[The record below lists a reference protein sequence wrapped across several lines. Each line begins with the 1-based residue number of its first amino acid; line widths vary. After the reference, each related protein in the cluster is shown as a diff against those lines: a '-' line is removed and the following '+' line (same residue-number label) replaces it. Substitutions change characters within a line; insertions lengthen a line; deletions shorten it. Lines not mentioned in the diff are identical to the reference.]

1 MSESRAPTRAVFEDS
16 IRAMRRPLMDSGLS
30 VLAVAA
36 LLCLALLPYQPGW
49 LLVAWFCG
57 VVLVQYGPGRAMVR
71 LWPDR
76 AVAHSPA
83 FIARVY
89 TVGSFLSG
97 SYWGLSV
104 LGFLNRSH
112 PELQFFVALS
122 LGGMAASNVAVQA
135 FHPPMMRAYVVSLV
149 LPFAT
154 WALLQGD
161 MLHTYLGAGML
172 LLLSYLLY
180 FGHFHAR
187 TLRRFIELRH
197 ENAALVERL
206 REQTDALARASQAKS
221 QFFAAASH
229 DLRQPLHALGYYA
242 SLLRPGEQDA
252 PHVARIAQCIG
263 SLDDLLEGVLDISR
277 LDAGRMRPTLGP
289 VALHDL
295 VRRLAALFEGSAAA
309 RGLSLRVH
317 AAPAWVLSDAAMLER
332 IVSNLLS
339 NAVRYTRR
347 GGVLLA
353 VRAGPGGGTV
363 RLQVI
368 DTGIGIE
375 PAAQERVFDEF
386 VQLNNPERDPSQ
398 GVGLGLATVRRMCAL
413 LEHPLQLRSVPGR
426 GSSFTLLLPACE
438 RPVPPPAPAPGA
450 AAAAVLGAGAAAL
463 AGRVL
468 VVDDHALVRDSLL
481 RTLASWGLQCDGAA
495 DGVQARQLGAEQR
508 YDAVLCDWRLPE
520 GEDGLQLLAR
530 LRAAQPA
537 LRLAALVTAEDE
549 GSLGQ
554 GPAEVPVLR
563 KPIRPIR
570 LRALLSAHLAAPP
583 DSAP

>member
-1 MSESRAPTRAVFEDS
+1 MSETGAPARAVFEDS
-16 IRAMRRPLMDSGLS
+16 IRAMRRPLMDSGWS

-36 LLCLALLPYQPGW
+36 LLCLALLPYHPGR
-49 LLVAWFCG
+49 LLAAWFAG

-89 TVGSFLSG
+89 TVGSLLSG
-97 SYWGLSV
+97 GYWGLSV
-104 LGFLNRSH
+104 LAFLDPAH
-112 PELQFFVALS
+112 PEQQFFVALS

-135 FHPPMMRAYVVSLV
+135 FHPPMMRSYVISLV

-206 REQTDALARASQAKS
+206 REQTEALARASQAKS

-229 DLRQPLHALGYYA
+229 DLRQPLHALGYYT
-242 SLLRPGEQDA
+242 SLLRPDEHDA

-277 LDAGRMRPTLGP
+277 LDAGRMRPTLAP
-289 VALHDL
+289 VALHEL
-295 VRRLAALFEGSAAA
+295 VRRLAALYEGSAAA

-317 AAPAWVLSDAAMLER
+317 ARPAWAISDAAMLER
-332 IVSNLLS
+332 VVSNLLS

-353 VRAGPGGGTV
+353 VRSVGGSV

-375 PAAQERVFDEF
+375 PAEQDRIFDEF

-398 GVGLGLATVRRMCAL
+398 GVGLGLATVRRMCNL
-413 LEHPLQLRSVPGR
+413 LDHPLQLRSVPGR
-426 GSSFTLLLPACE
+426 GTRFTLVLPAC
-438 RPVPPPAPAPGA
+438 PPPAPQETP
-450 AAAAVLGAGAAAL
+450 AGAADTPAAAGAL
-463 AGRVL
+463 TGHVL
-468 VVDDHALVRDSLL
+468 VVDDHALVRDSLVH
-481 RTLASWGLQCDGAA
+481 TLSSWGLQCDGAGDA
-495 DGVQARQLGAEQR
+495 AQARALAQGR
-508 YDAVLCDWRLPE
+508 PYDAVLCDWRLPDD
-520 GEDGLQLLAR
+520 EDGLRLLAQ
-530 LRAAQPA
+530 LRASQPA

-549 GSLGQ
+549 ASLGQ
-554 GPAEVPVLR
+554 VPAEVPVLR

-583 DSAP
+583 DGAP